1 MIGSV
6 YYLKVMKIAYVD
18 NSTSWAS
25 YGKVSSLTAYI
36 IAISVSIMLIGLWHG
51 NTLFLYSHL

>member
-25 YGKVSSLTAYI
+25 YGKVSPLTAYI
-36 IAISVSIMLIGLWHG
+36 IAISVFVMIVGLWKS
-51 NTLFLYSHL
+51 NDLF